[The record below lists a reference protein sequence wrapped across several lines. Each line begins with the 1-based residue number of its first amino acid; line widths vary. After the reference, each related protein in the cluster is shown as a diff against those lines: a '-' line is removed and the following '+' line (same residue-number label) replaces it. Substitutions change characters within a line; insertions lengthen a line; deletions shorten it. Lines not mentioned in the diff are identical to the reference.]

1 MLEKTISASQAKEQF
16 GRLLKEVSSQ
26 SQSVVI
32 EQAGQAMAVLIPVE
46 QYRQL
51 KEQRAVFFAMIDEA
65 QQRTSQI
72 PPEELEATIAEAVS
86 AAKADNNPSPR

>member
-1 MLEKTISASQAKEQF
+1 MLERTMSDRQAKEHFAQ
-16 GRLLKEVSSQ
+16 LLQDVSRQ

-51 KEQRAVFFAMIDEA
+51 KERRAAFFAAIDEV
-65 QQRTSQI
+65 QQRTRQV
-72 PPEELEATIAEAVS
+72 PPEELEADIAEAVS
-86 AAKADNNPSPR
+86 AAKANN

>member
-1 MLEKTISASQAKEQF
+1 MLERTISDRQAKEHFAQ
-16 GRLLKEVSSQ
+16 LLQDVSRQ

-51 KEQRAVFFAMIDEA
+51 KERRAAFFAAIDEV
-65 QQRTSQI
+65 QQRTRQV
-72 PPEELEATIAEAVS
+72 PPEELETDITEAVS
-86 AAKADNNPSPR
+86 AAKANN

>member
-1 MLEKTISASQAKEQF
+1 MLERTISDRQAKEHFAQ
-16 GRLLKEVSSQ
+16 LLQDVSRQ

-51 KEQRAVFFAMIDEA
+51 KERRAAFFATIDEV
-65 QQRTSQI
+65 QQRTRQV
-72 PPEELEATIAEAVS
+72 PPEELEADIAEAVS
-86 AAKADNNPSPR
+86 AAKADH

>member
-1 MLEKTISASQAKEQF
+1 MLERTISDRQAKEHFAQ
-16 GRLLKEVSSQ
+16 LLQDVSRQ

-51 KEQRAVFFAMIDEA
+51 KERRAAFFASIDEV
-65 QQRTSQI
+65 QQRTRQV
-72 PPEELEATIAEAVS
+72 PPEELEADIAEAVS
-86 AAKADNNPSPR
+86 AAKAGN